1 MAVSDLS
8 IYQDKQVA
16 FLTQH
21 GKQTLL
27 RTRIERALGCQ
38 LVHSDAYD
46 TDQLGTFTHEVV
58 RQGSQYDAARSKAM
72 IGMSLTGL
80 SIGMG
85 SEGAFGPD
93 PFVGLASWNTEVVL
107 WVDQA
112 LGIEV
117 QGFAQG
123 PAINFQRSIKTLD
136 ELKNFVIE
144 ADFPTHALNL
154 RPEAA
159 ASLET
164 QKGIRDLEALV
175 QAFHA
180 ARAQSLIGSVVIEND
195 LRAFSNPTRQ
205 AVIQNATDDLIRKLL
220 CPCPQCAMPGFS
232 LKKKKLGLPCREC
245 GRATQ
250 LAIGEIWHCSS
261 CSYESL
267 KSVNQGELADPSRC
281 DYCNP

>member
-21 GKQTLL
+21 GKQILL
-27 RTRIERALGCQ
+27 QNRIENALGCQ

-46 TDQLGTFTHEVV
+46 TDQLGTFTGEVV
-58 RQGSQYDAARSKAM
+58 RQGSQYDAAKSKAM
-72 IGMSLTGL
+72 IGMRLTGL

-93 PFVGLASWNTEVVL
+93 PFVGFTSWNSEVVL

-136 ELKNFVIE
+136 ELKHFVVE
-144 ADFPTHALNL
+144 ADFPTHALNV
-154 RPEAA
+154 RPDES
-159 ASLET
+159 ASLGVH
-164 QKGIRDLEALV
+164 KGLRDIKALI
-175 QAFHA
+175 QAFQS
-180 ARAQSLIGSVVIEND
+180 ARAQSLNGAVVIEND

-205 AVIQNATDDLIRKLL
+205 ALIQNATDDLIRKLL
-220 CPCPQCAMPGFS
+220 CACPQCAMPGFS
-232 LKKKKLGLPCREC
+232 LKKKKLGLPCRLC
-245 GRATQ
+245 ARATQ
-250 LAIGEIWHCSS
+250 LAVGEIWCCRS